1 MINSQ
6 EASAALMEIESLSR
20 LVRQSV
26 FYRHA
31 STMLILWGVATFIG
45 YLLSFFAPAAAPVIW
60 SVVIVAGVICAT
72 IIGALNK
79 KREGVSTFDAR
90 ATAAFI
96 AFVAFG
102 CLWSIV
108 FGNMAPRQIGAFWT
122 TYFMLPYV
130 MTGFWFGRVFV
141 VIGMSVIALTLL
153 GYFLAGPWFTLW
165 MAVVNGGGLLLGGLW
180 MRRS

>member
-1 MINSQ
+1 MINSR
-6 EASAALMEIESLSR
+6 EASATLLEIESLAR
-20 LVRQSV
+20 AVRQSA

-31 STMLILWGVATFIG
+31 SAMLILWGIATFIG
-45 YLLSFFAPAAAPVIW
+45 YTLSFFMPAAAPVIW
-60 SVVIVAGVICAT
+60 SVVIVAGVVCA
-72 IIGALNK
+72 IVIGALNK
-79 KREGVSTFDAR
+79 ARVGVSTFDAR
-90 ATAAFI
+90 ATAAFV

-108 FGNMAPRQIGAFWT
+108 FGNMAPRQIAAFWT

-141 VIGMSVIALTLL
+141 VIGMSVIALALL
-153 GYFLAGPWFTLW
+153 GYVFAGPWFALW

-180 MRRS
+180 MRRN

>member
-6 EASAALMEIESLSR
+6 EASATLIEIESLNR

-31 STMLILWGVATFIG
+31 STMLILWGIATFIG
-45 YLLSFFAPAAAPVIW
+45 YLLSFFAPAAASVIW
-60 SVVIVAGVICAT
+60 SVVIVAGVICAI
-72 IIGALNK
+72 IIGVRNK
-79 KREGVSTFDAR
+79 RREGVSTFDAR

-102 CLWSIV
+102 CLWSMV
-108 FGNMAPRQIGAFWT
+108 FGTMTIRQIAAFWT

-130 MTGFWFGRVFV
+130 MTGFWFGRAFV
-141 VIGMSVIALTLL
+141 VIGLSVIALTLL

-165 MAVVNGGGLLLGGLW
+165 MAFVNGGGLLLGGLW
-180 MRRS
+180 MRRN

>member
-6 EASAALMEIESLSR
+6 EASATLLEIESLSR
-20 LVRQSV
+20 IVRQSV

-31 STMLILWGVATFIG
+31 SAMLILWGVATFIG
-45 YLLSFFAPAAAPVIW
+45 YTLSYIAPAAAPVIW
-60 SVVIVAGVICAT
+60 PIVIATGVVCAIV
-72 IIGALNK
+72 IGALNK

-108 FGNMAPRQIGAFWT
+108 FGNMAPRQIAAFWT
-122 TYFMLPYV
+122 SYFMLPYV
-130 MTGFWFGRVFV
+130 MAGLWFGRVFV
-141 VIGMSVIALTLL
+141 VIGLSVIALTLI
-153 GYFLAGPWFTLW
+153 GYFYTGPWFTLW
-165 MAVVNGGGLLLGGLW
+165 MAFVNGGGLLLGGLW